1 MRLTMRASDGSSPTV
16 VPIDLARFGFLHA
29 YLVRGER
36 TILVDTGYPF
46 TTGPIKATLDRLGIA
61 AADISLILLTH
72 GHLDHLGGTRE
83 LRDLLGAPVAL
94 HRLDAD
100 VARTGQGR
108 PLLPTGLV
116 GRLFAPFAPR
126 TAPSFEPDI
135 IHDGDLDL
143 APFGVSGH
151 TIHTPGHTA
160 GSVSVILDD
169 CVLAGDLAAGG
180 FLRAG
185 APGLPYF
192 ADDRAA
198 LQESIARVVGL
209 ARGPI
214 LVGHRGPLS
223 VDAMARRFGVPRPDP
238 DAPVAS

>member
-1 MRLTMRASDGSSPTV
+1 MRRPDGSKPSV
-16 VPIDLARFGFLHA
+16 VPIDLAWFGFLHA

-36 TILVDTGYPF
+36 TIVVDTGYPF
-46 TTGPIKATLDRLGIA
+46 STGPIKSTLSRLGIA

-72 GHLDHLGGTRE
+72 GHLDHLGGARE

-94 HRLDAD
+94 HRLDAEI
-100 VARTGQGR
+100 ARTGQGR
-108 PLLPTGLV
+108 PLLPTGLA

-126 TAPSFEPDI
+126 TAPAFEPDL
-135 IHDGDLDL
+135 IHDGELDL
-143 APFGVSGH
+143 APFGVAGR
-151 TIHTPGHTA
+151 TVHTPGHTA
-160 GSVSVILDD
+160 GSVSVVLDD

-192 ADDRAA
+192 ADDRAQ
-198 LQESIARVVGL
+198 LQDSIVRIIGL

-214 LVGHRGPLS
+214 HVGHRGPLAP
-223 VDAMARRFGVPRPDP
+223 DAVARRFGVPRP
-238 DAPVAS
+238 